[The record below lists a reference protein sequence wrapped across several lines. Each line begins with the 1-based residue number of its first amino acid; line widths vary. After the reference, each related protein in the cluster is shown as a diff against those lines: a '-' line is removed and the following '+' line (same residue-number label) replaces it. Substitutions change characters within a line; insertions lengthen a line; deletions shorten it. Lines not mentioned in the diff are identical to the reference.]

1 MNEEKMMNPLELK
14 THPLNMRIYGHEKPD
29 PDLVKSITEKGI
41 LEPLRIL
48 KDGTIISGH
57 RRYRAALVCDPV
69 PKVPCVVVSFKDK
82 LEEQEALIEFNR
94 QRVKTFTQL
103 MREADELERIYKA
116 QAKTNQLSGLKQ
128 YKTTLKEEFQS
139 ENKDVEEKSNPVRNE
154 SMAETPKSRNTLPKG
169 KKVRDIVGEHIG
181 MSGATYHRAKK
192 VISAKKSPDPV
203 IRKVAAEEVE
213 KLDNDKTSISA
224 AHKRVKSV
232 EKKGGRPKGSKVEG
246 LPNGTVRKFVQT
258 RLDTFETPVNQV
270 SERAAQMVRE
280 HLESEAMGITIKA
293 AKAAARE
300 NRKTIIESDVRRAL
314 NEPLR

>member
-116 QAKTNQLSGLKQ
+116 QAKTNSLNNLKQ
-128 YKTTLKEEFQS
+128 YKTTLKEEFQ
-139 ENKDVEEKSNPVRNE
+139 EDVEEKPDPVKKNPTT
-154 SMAETPKSRNTLPKG
+154 AETPKSRNILPKG
-169 KKVRDIVGEHIG
+169 KKVRDVVGEHIG
-181 MSGATYHRAKK
+181 MSGGTYQRAKK
-192 VISAKKSPDPV
+192 VVAAKKSPDPIV
-203 IRKVAAEEVE
+203 SKVAAEEVE

-280 HLESEAMGITIKA
+280 HLESEAMGITLKA